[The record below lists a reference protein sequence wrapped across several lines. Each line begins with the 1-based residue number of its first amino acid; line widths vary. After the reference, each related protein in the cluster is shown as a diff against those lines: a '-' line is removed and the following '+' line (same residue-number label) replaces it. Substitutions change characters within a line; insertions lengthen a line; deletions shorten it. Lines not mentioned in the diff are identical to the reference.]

1 MKKLKQH
8 LSTVGSILVGLAVIL
23 IFTLVVNAIS
33 PEPIKSFEITFTPI
47 ATLMIIIGLICWV
60 VGE

>member
-1 MKKLKQH
+1 MKKFKQH
-8 LSTVGSILVGLAVIL
+8 LSTVGSILVGLAIIL

-33 PEPIKSFEITFTPI
+33 PEPIESFENTFTPI
-47 ATLMIIIGLICWV
+47 ATVMVVAGLICWV